1 MLVLTSSCRRRSS
14 FLYSWPILLHPKP
27 PLFLRLD
34 LHQIVFQPVIS
45 QILVLGNKSWFGA
58 GRNGRCAGELRLRET
73 LEKCFGAAQASDGT
87 VVLFSGKHRRR
98 RGLPDAFLSW
108 GGNWGSFFVRRRFFL
123 TLSCWETLSR
133 TDRTERTNRGVRLAV
148 IWAAAINLKN
158 IYITHQRS
166 EEFCLYNIDES
177 TTLVKRHDVFCL
189 STLKASSD
197 ITPYSTA
204 ASVPLALFRCVEP
217 LVCRCLRLAPDAFTS
232 ELLLRG
238 QSWREKEPPPVDE
251 SGSELSASNSW
262 LSCRASKG
270 LAGAG
275 AAGTVVGRDKWETR
289 AFENRYKKADRG

>member
-148 IWAAAINLKN
+148 IWAAAINLKKY
-158 IYITHQRS
+158 IYYTSKIWRILLVQYRWIYYTCEKTWCILSVHTESIIRHYPIQYS
-166 EEFCLYNIDES
+166 SFCS
-177 TTLVKRHDVFCL
+177 
-189 STLKASSD
+189 
-197 ITPYSTA
+197 PG
-204 ASVPLALFRCVEP
+204 SVPLCWAIGLPLFAAGAWRFH
-217 LVCRCLRLAPDAFTS
+217 LRAPASRPVLAGERTPS
-232 ELLLRG
+232 SGREWLRTLRIKQLAVLQG
-238 QSWREKEPPPVDE
+238 IKRL
-251 SGSELSASNSW
+251 GRGR
-262 LSCRASKG
+262 SCRHC
-270 LAGAG
+270 
-275 AAGTVVGRDKWETR
+275 GRQR
-289 AFENRYKKADRG
+289 